1 MDEISAIKPL
11 KDDAVRCGIYV
22 GRRRVA
28 ILMLDQIEY
37 LGLYVGAPWDPDRQQ
52 RIAEAALLAKA
63 RRDAL
68 KLVNRRALGSPQM
81 IEKLTRKGHT
91 LEVAKAVA
99 QELLDKKFLDDEAY
113 GRTLLENQM
122 RKPAGRRLLQQKL
135 QQKKLPSAMIKK
147 LVNQADAGRD
157 AVADARRL
165 AEQKLRG
172 ASFRKLDDAGRKR
185 RIWGLLARRGFES
198 QTISEALA
206 KLPGMHGGDESVEF

>member
-1 MDEISAIKPL
+1 MISAIKPL

-28 ILMLDQIEY
+28 VLMLDQIEH
-37 LGLYVGAPWDPDRQQ
+37 LGLYVGAPWDPERQQ
-52 RIAEAALLAKA
+52 RTADAALHAKA

-81 IEKLTRKGHT
+81 TEKLIRKGHAPQ
-91 LEVAKAVA
+91 VARAVT

-113 GRTLLENQM
+113 GRTLLDTQL
-122 RKPAGRRLLQQKL
+122 RKPTGRRMLQQKL
-135 QQKKLPSAMIKK
+135 QQKKLPTALVKQ

-185 RIWGLLARRGFES
+185 RIWGLLARRGFEP
-198 QTISEALA
+198 QTIINAIA
-206 KLPGMHGGDESVEF
+206 NLPGMRGGEVSDDF